1 MSQKHITARVP
12 DDIYEVIEMIREEDQ
27 LDRSTTIKRLLERGI
42 EDWQLETAVRQYQ
55 DGAIS
60 IGRAADLA
68 GISIWRFLDV
78 LDERGVE
85 ANYTV
90 GDLDADIAAVT
101 DE

>member
-1 MSQKHITARVP
+1 VSQEHITARVP
-12 DDIYEVIEMIREEDQ
+12 DDIYERIEMIREEEQ
-27 LDRSTTIKRLLERGI
+27 LDRSTAIKRLLERGI

-68 GISIWRFLDV
+68 GLSIWRFLDV
-78 LDERGVE
+78 LDDRGIE
-85 ANYTV
+85 ANYTEA
-90 GDLDADIAAVT
+90 DLDADLAAVL